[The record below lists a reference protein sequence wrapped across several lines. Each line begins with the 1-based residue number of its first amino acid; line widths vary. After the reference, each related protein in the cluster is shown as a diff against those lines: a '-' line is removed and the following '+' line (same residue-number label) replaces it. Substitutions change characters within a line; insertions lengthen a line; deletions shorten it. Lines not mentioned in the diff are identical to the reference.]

1 MDTLLFNIKRL
12 PNLLD
17 PFKRIFAKANLLW
30 ITPLVGMILFIIAMA
45 AFLLILHVRDERLI
59 RETMMRDIELS
70 RQTIRKNLQSTQ
82 DKMAQM
88 ARDMAREIV
97 DDLGFIRLAREHLI
111 SAPELAHIGYMDN
124 ERFARWS
131 ISNENLVLPELHPAD
146 ELIEEAESYWAFIT
160 AKDSAKPVF
169 SRPYIGPNN
178 VAFLELHAPIA
189 NDRGHFLGTVYAALP
204 ITSLLDE
211 AIPKE
216 FQGRYLI
223 SIIDGGGNPIAS
235 NGSRN
240 LERAVEA
247 YEVILDPPGQGLK
260 LRAIALQSNTQ
271 LIQSMLT
278 WTVAGLSIVIIWGFF
293 MLMRHGHARTKAEN
307 QLYAEAEFRKA
318 IENSVSTGLCVFDL
332 QGKIT
337 YSNPGLTKMTGFA
350 EELLIGTSCP
360 FPFWP
365 NTQPTEHK
373 QNLDMMLSGMAPENG
388 LEQIMIRKD
397 GSQFTA
403 RLYVS
408 PLINA
413 NGEQT
418 GWMTSIT
425 DITEPKRIREE
436 LAAAQE
442 RFITVL
448 EALDAAISVSTP
460 TENGV
465 CDLLF
470 ANSYYRLWFSDTSD
484 GAFGLNSIIQT
495 TEQGVFE
502 CFWKENQR
510 WFEVRRRT
518 INWVDRRL
526 VYMDV
531 TTDITERKL
540 AAENAK
546 IQQEKLQFT
555 SRLVTMGE
563 MASLLAHE
571 LNQPLSA
578 ISNYSMG
585 GVSRLKSGRCT
596 ADDLLPMLEK
606 VTQQAQ
612 RAGNVI
618 RRIREFVKRK
628 APQRKSAT
636 LHKIIEDA
644 VVFAEIDAKNR
655 EVEIVIEA
663 LGDDFPDVFADRIL
677 IEQVLLNLIKNGMD
691 AMVNTPSIYRRIA
704 VKVERTSKTL
714 VLSVSDHGSG
724 IPEAIRDKLF
734 EPFFSTKSEG
744 MGMGLNICRSVIEY
758 HDSRLE
764 IEENQ
769 PMGTRFVFALPI
781 YQKHIHQ
788 PLEEENHDITQ

>member
-1 MDTLLFNIKRL
+1 
-12 PNLLD
+12 
-17 PFKRIFAKANLLW
+17 
-30 ITPLVGMILFIIAMA
+30 
-45 AFLLILHVRDERLI
+45 
-59 RETMMRDIELS
+59 
-70 RQTIRKNLQSTQ
+70 
-82 DKMAQM
+82 
-88 ARDMAREIV
+88 MAREAI
-97 DDLGFIRLAREHLI
+97 DDLGFIRLARELLI
-111 SAPELAHIGYMDN
+111 NTPELAHVGYMDN

-131 ISNENLVLPELHPAD
+131 ISNENLILPELHPAD
-146 ELIEEAESYWAFIT
+146 ELVEEAESYWAFI
-160 AKDSAKPVF
+160 AARDSARPIF

-178 VAFLELHAPIA
+178 EVFLELHAPVI
-189 NDRGHFLGTVYAALP
+189 NSRGHFLGTVYGAFPVA
-204 ITSLLDE
+204 SLLDE
-211 AIPKE
+211 ALPKE

-223 SIIDGGGNPIAS
+223 SIIDGGGNPVAS

-247 YEVILDPPGQGLK
+247 YEVPLDPPGQGLK
-260 LRAIALQSNTQ
+260 LRAIALQSSTQ

-278 WTVAGLSIVIIWGFF
+278 WTVAGLSVVIVWSFF
-293 MLMRHGHARTKAEN
+293 MLMRHGRARTKAEN
-307 QLYAEAEFRKA
+307 QLYAEAEFRRA

-337 YSNPGLTKMTGFA
+337 YSNPGLTKMTGYS
-350 EELLIGTSCP
+350 ENILKGTSPP

-365 NTQPTEHK
+365 DNQSTEHK
-373 QNLDMMLSGMAPENG
+373 RNLEMMLSGMAPDNG
-388 LEQIMIRKD
+388 IEQKMIRKD
-397 GSQFTA
+397 GSQFEA

-408 PLINA
+408 PLIDA
-413 NGEQT
+413 KGEQS

-460 TENGV
+460 AENGV

-495 TEQGVFE
+495 TAPGVFE
-502 CFWKENQR
+502 CFWKENQS

-518 INWVDRRL
+518 ISWVDGRL

-531 TTDITERKL
+531 TTNITERKL

-546 IQQEKLQFT
+546 IHQEKLQFT

-571 LNQPLSA
+571 LNQPLAA
-578 ISNYSMG
+578 ISNYSTG
-585 GVSRLKSGRCT
+585 SISRLKNGRCSPE
-596 ADDLLPMLEK
+596 DLLPILEK
-606 VTQQAQ
+606 TTQQAQ

-628 APQRKSAT
+628 APQRKSAA

-655 EVEIVIEA
+655 EIEIIVEKPSENIPE
-663 LGDDFPDVFADRIL
+663 VFADQIL

-691 AMVNTPSIYRRIA
+691 AMVNTPSNYRRIT
-704 VKVERTSKTL
+704 VQIEQSGKNLILK
-714 VLSVSDHGSG
+714 VSDHGSG
-724 IPEAIRDKLF
+724 IPEAIRGKLF

-744 MGMGLNICRSVIEY
+744 MGMGLNICRSVVEY

-764 IEENQ
+764 IENNW
-769 PMGTRFVFALPI
+769 PMGTRFAFALPI
-781 YQKHIHQ
+781 YQEQIHQ
-788 PLEEENHDITQ
+788 PLEEDNHDVTH